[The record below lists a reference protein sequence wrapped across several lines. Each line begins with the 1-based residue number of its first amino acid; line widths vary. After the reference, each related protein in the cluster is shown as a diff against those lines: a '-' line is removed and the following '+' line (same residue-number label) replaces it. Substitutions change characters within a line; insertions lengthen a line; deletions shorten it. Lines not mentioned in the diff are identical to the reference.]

1 MVYHWTLAS
10 ILNTSRVGEKDKRL
24 VLFSREL
31 GKVTAVARGTV
42 VPNAKWST
50 SFEPFSLLYLRLYD
64 RSRFLTVVGAEERVV
79 YTGVLSS
86 LSRSLKGMA
95 MNQLAECVLEPSSQE
110 PGLFAAY
117 VTALSRL
124 NLAAN
129 AAEEDRAFL
138 QFTLDVLDELG
149 FGISSLHCERCGA
162 ALDDHVRFSKRDNA
176 FHCSH
181 CATSETDVGLSPEL
195 VSFLRTGEGSIDPRR
210 TLTGIAL
217 TLRLL
222 RSAAGKLAI
231 TQAFEQFAQN
241 AATLFRIDTREE
253 PKESCHEL

>member
-1 MVYHWTLAS
+1 
-10 ILNTSRVGEKDKRL
+10 VGEKDKRL

-31 GKVTAVARGTV
+31 GKVTAVARGTA
-42 VPNAKWST
+42 VPDTKWST

-64 RSRFLTVVGAEERVV
+64 RSRFLTVVSAEERVV
-79 YTGVLSS
+79 YASILSS

-124 NLAAN
+124 NFAAN

-138 QFTLDVLDELG
+138 QFTLDVLGELG
-149 FGISSLHCERCGA
+149 FGVSSLHCERCGA
-162 ALDDHVRFSKRDNA
+162 ALDDHVRFSIRDNA
-176 FHCSH
+176 FHCSL
-181 CATSETDVGLSPEL
+181 CATSETDVVLSPEL
-195 VSFLRTGEGSIDPRR
+195 VSFLRTGEGSIDQRR

>member
-10 ILNTSRVGEKDKRL
+10 ILNASRVGEKDKRL

-31 GKVTAVARGTV
+31 GKVTAVARGTAM
-42 VPNAKWST
+42 PDSKWST

-64 RSRFLTVVGAEERVV
+64 RSHFLTVVSSEERVV

-95 MNQLAECVLEPSSQE
+95 MNQLTECVLEPSSEE
-110 PGLFAAY
+110 PGLFASY

-124 NLAAN
+124 NIAAN
-129 AAEEDRAFL
+129 TAEEDRTFL
-138 QFTLDVLDELG
+138 QFTLDVLNELG
-149 FGISSLHCERCGA
+149 FGVSSLHCERCGA
-162 ALDDHVRFSKRDNA
+162 ALEENVHFSMRDNA
-176 FHCSH
+176 FHCSR
-181 CATSETDVGLSPEL
+181 CATTETDVVLSPEL
-195 VSFLRTGEGSIDPRR
+195 VSFLTIGEGDIDQRR

-222 RSAAGKLAI
+222 RSAAGRLAI
-231 TQAFEQFAQN
+231 TQAFERFAQN
-241 AATLFRIDTREE
+241 AATLFHVDTRGE
-253 PKESCHEL
+253 PEESCHEL